1 MIGVKFFDSKSMSIG
16 VKGFDVA
23 TMGIGVKWFDEVATM
38 GAGVKKFDVVGI
50 EDNNQGENREALFPS
65 LCRAC
70 LKKLCVFERAE
81 QHQVEATSSAGDD
94 TKYWTAVAPEVESI
108 SSRVA
113 RQIGS
118 TSTVV
123 ADSIMMGGDWA
134 ASGIKQGGALLKRK
148 GPDTPVSDGGVSPR
162 MMKRMQQAR
171 RMSAVAKVMSRT
183 LLKGTISAT
192 GHVSRTLG
200 LDVNTPSDETS
211 MRNVAVASV
220 DAFGKVVEAVET
232 AGKSLYGVTR
242 SVGTD
247 IAQERFG
254 SHAGQVLQ
262 DGLSSVGNVINTA
275 WTLNKMG
282 VKMLLRVAA
291 ASTALNLR
299 SGSAQVTP
307 INLQPTNSSLVSS
320 VTSSPPLQHQIT
332 LSPQQHLESL
342 HDAAV
347 PLNLLPPA
355 NYGHDHHHHNPQPLQ
370 TSQLFPTTAGQLRA
384 SNSPVGLPAAS
395 LFNPFT
401 PAGNYTT
408 SIPPGPRP
416 NSPFQQYHRATP
428 QESHQPPFSF
438 PYDDKN

>member
-1 MIGVKFFDSKSMSIG
+1 MGIVNNNNIRVDRVKIGKVSFALSTAIHIVIYVFELVDQHQI
-16 VKGFDVA
+16 VA
-23 TMGIGVKWFDEVATM
+23 TSA
-38 GAGVKKFDVVGI
+38 
-50 EDNNQGENREALFPS
+50 
-65 LCRAC
+65 
-70 LKKLCVFERAE
+70 
-81 QHQVEATSSAGDD
+81 AGDE
-94 TKYWTAVAPEVESI
+94 TKYWTAVAPEVESV

-118 TSTVV
+118 TSTIV
-123 ADSIMMGGDWA
+123 AESIMMGGDWA
-134 ASGIKQGGALLKRK
+134 ALGIKQGGALLKRK

-171 RMSAVAKVMSRT
+171 RMSAVAKVVSRT

-200 LDVNTPSDETS
+200 LDVNAPSDEIST
-211 MRNVAVASV
+211 RNVAVASV

-254 SHAGQVLQ
+254 SQAGQVLQ
-262 DGLSSVGNVINTA
+262 DGLSLVGNVINTA

-307 INLQPTNSSLVSS
+307 INLPSKIEQPTNSSPVSS

-332 LSPQQHLESL
+332 LSPPQHLQNL

-355 NYGHDHHHHNPQPLQ
+355 NYGHSHHHHNPQPLQ
-370 TSQLFPTTAGQLRA
+370 TSQLFPTTAGQLRS
-384 SNSPVGLPAAS
+384 SNSLVGLPTPN
-395 LFNPFT
+395 LFNPFM

-416 NSPFQQYHRATP
+416 NSPFQQYHRTMP
-428 QESHQPPFSF
+428 QQSHQAPFSF
-438 PYDDKN
+438 PYYDKN